1 MTMVYNRHD
10 PPNINYKDNNNNN
23 LVQELTQAMLMRDKV
38 LLVESRHRSLLSL
51 QITIT
56 LTESALLIFF
66 IWGWK
71 LAGIDER
78 GLNPQP

>member
-66 IWGWK
+66 Y
-71 LAGIDER
+71 L
-78 GLNPQP
+78 GLETCWH

>member
-1 MTMVYNRHD
+1 MLTRNQD
-10 PPNINYKDNNNNN
+10 LYKDP
-23 LVQELTQAMLMRDKV
+23 A
-38 LLVESRHRSLLSL
+38 SLWSL

-66 IWGWK
+66 AIRGWK
-71 LAGIDER
+71 IAGLGSR